1 MELRWVPFLNMALV
15 PHIFCG
21 IIILIHLAGAAMAIH
36 ALGQK
41 HSPQGTI
48 AWILI
53 LLLLPWVGV
62 PLYLLLGA
70 ARIRRHTSTR
80 KNRELIEAF
89 LKMNGAWQNASS
101 LLGRTLTHSTGYAPC
116 SGNHARLLRDGN
128 DTYRDLLQ
136 AIRQARESILLEFFI
151 IRNDP
156 VGIYLRQT
164 LEERARA
171 GVRVYVIYD
180 EVGCHKLPAGYLRSL
195 RKAGVMVA
203 SFNGKRFWL
212 SSILRINYRNHRKL
226 VVIDGEL
233 AYLGS
238 LNIGLEYTRSPRRT
252 YWRDTFVSLRGPVVT
267 QCILSFMDDWLRA
280 TGDILQG
287 LTRRKEYAGNTQC
300 QLIPS
305 GPDDSPMNT
314 WQLILLELAA
324 AARERLWLASPYFVP
339 TEAVKAALCAAAM
352 RGVDVRII
360 IPRRGD
366 HLAAQFAMFTYLQH
380 MQDSGVQMYA
390 YEPGVLHEKV
400 CVADSHTC
408 SIGTANLD
416 ERSLRLNFELTLLME
431 DAKITA
437 EVASMLE
444 EDMADSRPV
453 SHDVWLKVSPATRLI
468 ANFCRLL
475 SPAL

>member
-1 MELRWVPFLNMALV
+1 M
-15 PHIFCG
+15 PHILAGCF
-21 IIILIHLAGAAMAIH
+21 ILIHLAGAGMAIH
-36 ALGQK
+36 ALSQK

-48 AWILI
+48 AWILA

-70 ARIRRHTSTR
+70 TRIRRHTSTR
-80 KNRELIEAF
+80 KSRELIEYF
-89 LKMNGAWQNASS
+89 LKINGAWQEAASRLS
-101 LLGRTLTHSTGYAPC
+101 RLITRSTGYAPC
-116 SGNHARLLRDGN
+116 SGNRARLLRDGN

-156 VGIYLRQT
+156 VGIYLRQA

-195 RKAGVMVA
+195 RKSGVKVA

-233 AYLGS
+233 ACLGS

-252 YWRDTFVSLRGPVVT
+252 YWRDTFVSLRGPVVA
-267 QCILSFMDDWLRA
+267 QCILSFTDDWLRA

-287 LTRRKEYAGNTQC
+287 LAHRQEAAGNTCC

-314 WQLILLELAA
+314 WQLTLLELAA
-324 AARERLWLASPYFVP
+324 TARERLWLASPYFVP

-366 HLAAQFAMFTYLQH
+366 HLAAQLAMFTYLPH

-431 DAKITA
+431 DAEITA
-437 EVASMLE
+437 EVVSMLE
-444 EDMADSRPV
+444 DDMADSCPV